1 MVGCKM
7 DKLQDQTIETDLFA
21 AAAGLLPGERG
32 ALSPLDECNGK
43 QATQKTLQ
51 ALKKK
56 GLVAPSGDIEPVF
69 RELLQDLLDPIHE
82 FHIDVLNEER
92 ENSFSVY
99 FKDMASLPIS
109 LNAGGELLA
118 IARGVA
124 FPELI
129 TEIESY
135 FSIKKNLKSVFT
147 IDSSLEHAWT
157 LACLLD
163 LSHHNHA
170 GAKTTGGFSPA
181 EIIQALKEFGDSSSW
196 LWLNTL
202 YSLTE
207 NQPEEKGNIEGSLDW
222 LVKHGLSGKKGD
234 RYLPAGEA
242 AEITKQ
248 TGQPHLALNLTSAQK
263 VNAIHIEMQKLIFF
277 EGQNALI
284 GMAYR
289 TGDESVHWLKR
300 SPQGL
305 KEILEICTQ
314 EPKLLY
320 QALDLNTEEIPSIPC
335 PACGQLQDPAAKFCK
350 DCGTAFMTGGKLE
363 TIPESVPGDK
373 PQNAKETLRGKLSQK
388 AAAEQDQAVEQ
399 KQPVKRKIRWWVI
412 LLIILGVILLGCLL
426 VSLFVPITIRF

>member
-1 MVGCKM
+1 M
-7 DKLQDQTIETDLFA
+7 DF
-21 AAAGLLPGERG
+21 
-32 ALSPLDECNGK
+32 
-43 QATQKTLQ
+43 
-51 ALKKK
+51 
-56 GLVAPSGDIEPVF
+56 
-69 RELLQDLLDPIHE
+69 
-82 FHIDVLNEER
+82 
-92 ENSFSVY
+92 
-99 FKDMASLPIS
+99 
-109 LNAGGELLA
+109 
-118 IARGVA
+118 
-124 FPELI
+124 
-129 TEIESY
+129 
-135 FSIKKNLKSVFT
+135 
-147 IDSSLEHAWT
+147 SLEHAWT

-289 TGDESVHWLKR
+289 TGEESVYWLKR

-305 KEILEICTQ
+305 LEILKNLHAGTQ
-314 EPKLLY
+314 IAVAGAGLNRGDPKHPL
-320 QALDLNTEEIPSIPC
+320 PG
-335 PACGQLQDPAAKFCK
+335 CGQLQDPARNSAKI
-350 DCGTAFMTGGKLE
+350 CGTAFMTGGKLE
-363 TIPESVPGDK
+363 TIPEFVPGINRK
-373 PQNAKETLRGKLSQK
+373 TRKKRCA
-388 AAAEQDQAVEQ
+388 AVEP
-399 KQPVKRKIRWWVI
+399 K
-412 LLIILGVILLGCLL
+412 GGG
-426 VSLFVPITIRF
+426 